1 MSKQD
6 TGEPVPP
13 EPDLDRADDL
23 FWTVF
28 HASPLA
34 MMVSR
39 LEDGTYLEVN
49 DTFTEMTGF
58 SREEAVGR
66 TSLAVAAWVDP
77 SERQAMADALRATGA
92 VANWESRF
100 LNKAGEVRRGRF
112 SAQLVDYKGERCV
125 FVMAQD
131 VEERRRAQEEL
142 ARSAAELRALV
153 SSMSDVI
160 LILNA
165 EGRYLKIPA
174 SNPSLL
180 YRPAEE
186 IIGKTIREVFP
197 KDQADFFVEQIR
209 TALDTGETVQVE
221 YSLEIGGEEIWFTG
235 AVSPMTEDQVVWV
248 ARDITPRKRAE
259 TELRESEQ
267 WLRAIFDTAFDG
279 LAISEGGVLL
289 EANDAF
295 AHMFGYTREELA
307 GKPVAEVVAPESR
320 DTVIEHMRAGYEQ
333 PYEARCIKKDGVE
346 FPVEAV
352 GGAISY
358 HGRTA
363 RVSFVRD
370 LTARK
375 KAEDA
380 LRESEASLRVLV
392 ENLPGVLWTTD
403 TDLVITSSE
412 GSALAA
418 FDLRPGQ
425 AVGRP
430 LTEFLGSEDPE
441 SLPFK
446 MHMRA
451 LQGESS
457 SYDIEFVGRSWQTH
471 IEPLRDDRGEIAG
484 TIGLTLDVSETKQAQ
499 EEVQRY
505 ATELE
510 QRLEELRRTH
520 EERRELLARLVRAQ
534 EEERR
539 RIASDIHDDS
549 IQKMAAVGLRL
560 ENLKR
565 QVSEDDVASRVVR
578 QIEDTVQ
585 LSIERLR
592 HLMFELWP
600 PALDRHGLAVAVQ
613 NELEQSKSATTLD
626 YSLDNQVSGEPP
638 VDTRTIAYR
647 IIQEAVTNV
656 RKHAGAKRVDV
667 SLATR
672 DGGVWAQVRD
682 DGKGLAQERTD
693 ESPPGHLGLSAMRER
708 AEMAGGWLRVEG
720 KPGSGTTVEFWL
732 PVGSDEEVEA

>member
-6 TGEPVPP
+6 TGEPVAP

-28 HASPLA
+28 RSSPMA
-34 MMVSR
+34 MTIAR
-39 LEDGTYLEVN
+39 LEDGIYLEIN
-49 DTFTEMTGF
+49 DAFTAETGF
-58 SREEAVGR
+58 TRDEAVGHSSR
-66 TSLAVAAWVDP
+66 EVAAWADP
-77 SERQAMADALRATGA
+77 SEREAMYGVLRATGS
-92 VANWESRF
+92 VANWEGHFFVKS
-100 LNKAGEVRRGRF
+100 GETRRVRLT
-112 SAQLVDYKGERCV
+112 AQIVDFERQPCV
-125 FVMAQD
+125 FVIAQD
-131 VEERRRAQEEL
+131 VEDRRRAQEEL
-142 ARSAAELRALV
+142 ARSEAELRAFV

-160 LILNA
+160 LILDR
-165 EGRYLKIPA
+165 EGRYLKIPP

-180 YRPAEE
+180 YRPADE
-186 IIGKTIREVFP
+186 IIGKTIHEVFP
-197 KDQADFFVEQIR
+197 RDQADFFVEQIR
-209 TALDTGETVQVE
+209 KALDTGETAHVE

-248 ARDITPRKRAE
+248 ARDISARRRTE
-259 TELRESEQ
+259 IELRESEQ

-279 LAISEGGVLL
+279 LAISESGVLL
-289 EANDAF
+289 ETNDAF
-295 AHMFGYTREELA
+295 AQMFGYTRDELA
-307 GKPVAEVVAPESR
+307 GKPVAELVAPESR
-320 DTVIEHMRAGYEQ
+320 DTVIGHMRAGYEG
-333 PYEARCIKKDGVE
+333 PYEARCIKKDGSE

-352 GGAISY
+352 GRAISY
-358 HGRTA
+358 HGRAA

-375 KAEDA
+375 RAEDA

-418 FDLRPGQ
+418 FDLQPSQ

-430 LTEFLGSEDPE
+430 LTELLGTDDPE
-441 SLPFK
+441 FVPLK
-446 MHMRA
+446 AHMRA

-457 SYDIEFVGRSWQTH
+457 SYDIDFVGRSWNTH
-471 IEPLRDDRGEIAG
+471 IEPLLDDRGEVVG

-510 QRLEELRRTH
+510 QRIEELRHTH
-520 EERRELLARLVRAQ
+520 EERRRLLARLVKAQ

-565 QVSEDDVASRVVR
+565 QVSADDVASRVVR

-613 NELEQSKSATTLD
+613 NELEQNKSATELD
-626 YSLDNQVSGEPP
+626 YSLDNQMTGEPS
-638 VDTRTIAYR
+638 VETRTIAYR

-656 RKHAGAKRVDV
+656 RKHADATRVDV
-667 SLATR
+667 ALATR

-682 DGKGLAQERTD
+682 DGKGLAPDATE

-732 PVGSDEEVEA
+732 PVGSDEGVEA